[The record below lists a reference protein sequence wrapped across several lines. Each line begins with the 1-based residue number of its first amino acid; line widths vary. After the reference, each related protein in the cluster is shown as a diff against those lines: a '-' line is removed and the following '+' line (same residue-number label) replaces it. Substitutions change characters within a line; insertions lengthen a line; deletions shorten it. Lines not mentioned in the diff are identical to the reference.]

1 MKELAT
7 EFWVSEENSRVSW
20 IYNQIEHYFFQGG
33 CSHEHSRDFKFA
45 KRKGVL
51 IDSCESDSKIY
62 ENEKLTVLDVGS
74 CYNPFKQFD
83 NLDVLAI
90 DIAPA
95 QPDVFKCD
103 FLKVNISDETVKTES
118 SIQNLGRESF
128 QVVVFCVLLEYMPTA
143 SQRYECVKKSVKLL
157 SEDGL
162 LCIVTPDSSHQG
174 KKYGSNKVLEKGLN
188 LLGLRQVTYDKTR
201 HFHGLVF
208 RKPSLRLQELTKKD
222 VFDMSD
228 NNVEVSNIKTMFFI
242 PQDFTK

>member
-95 QPDVFKCD
+95 QTDVFKCD
-103 FLKVNISDETVKTES
+103 FLKVNISDESVKTES
-118 SIQNLGRESF
+118 SIQSLGKESF
-128 QVVVFCVLLEYMPTA
+128 QVIIFCLLLEYMP
-143 SQRYECVKKSVKLL
+143 SSGQRFELL

-174 KKYGSNKVLEKGLN
+174 KNMDQIKSWRKGLN

-208 RKPSLRLQELTKKD
+208 RKPSLKLQELTKKD
-222 VFDMSD
+222 VFDVSD
-228 NNVEVSNIKTMFFI
+228 HSIE
-242 PQDFTK
+242 DRE